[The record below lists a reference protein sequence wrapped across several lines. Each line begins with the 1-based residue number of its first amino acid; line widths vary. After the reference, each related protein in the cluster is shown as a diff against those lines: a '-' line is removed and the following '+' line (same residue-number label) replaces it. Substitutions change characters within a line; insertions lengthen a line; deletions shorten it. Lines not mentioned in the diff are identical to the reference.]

1 MTGQPEILTIGHST
15 HSIDRFA
22 ALLHQHGVTAIA
34 DVRSQPFSR
43 YAPQFNK
50 VELAASLRHQ
60 GVGYV
65 FLGRELGARSSDPD
79 CYVDG
84 RVQYGRL
91 AQAAEFKAGL
101 ARVWDGAQSA
111 RIALMCTEKDPLDCH
126 RTVLVARRLADEGAQ
141 ILHVRAEGLIEP
153 HGDAMDRLMQQLGMQ
168 PSLFRTRAEQIDEA
182 LAEQETRIAYVD
194 PELAALQQR
203 AVS

>member
-1 MTGQPEILTIGHST
+1 MTGHPEVLTIGHSAHGIET
-15 HSIDRFA
+15 FV

-50 VELAASLRHQ
+50 ADLTASLRQHGIQ
-60 GVGYV
+60 YV
-65 FLGRELGARSSDPD
+65 FLGRELGARSNDPD
-79 CYVDG
+79 CYVNG

-91 AQAAEFKAGL
+91 AQSDEFKTGIT
-101 ARVWDGAQSA
+101 RVLSGAEVE

-141 ILHVRAEGLIEP
+141 VSHIRADGSIEP
-153 HGDAMDRLMQQLGMQ
+153 HSDAMDRLMYQLGMQ
-168 PSLFRTRAEQIDEA
+168 PSLLQTMDEQIDEA
-182 LAEQETRIAYVD
+182 LAEQEARIAYVD
-194 PELAALQQR
+194 AELAAASHR